1 MEFSLGLVE
10 VSALGNA
17 IMMLDEMLKVADV
30 EFISVERKLGGALVT
45 VVVRG
50 SVSAVTASVE
60 AGRRF
65 AESAGVLKAAEVIAR
80 PHSEI
85 LKFLNLPE
93 NEKKEE
99 PPKAPKEVKAPDV
112 KPAEK
117 PAKKAEAK
125 PKATKA
131 PAKKAEVEQ
140 KTVKAPAKKAEEKP
154 KATKVPVKKAE
165 AKPKKKPT
173 TKTATKA
180 TKIAKSKAVKASDIK
195 KSPKG
200 KN

>member
-30 EFISVERKLGGALVT
+30 EFIGVERKLGGALVT

-50 SVSAVTASVE
+50 SVSSVTASVE

-65 AESAGVLKAAEVIAR
+65 AEKLGVLKAAEVIAR

-93 NEKKEE
+93 NEKKETPE
-99 PPKAPKEVKAPDV
+99 AK
-112 KPAEK
+112 AEK
-117 PAKKAEAK
+117 PVKAE
-125 PKATKA
+125 PV
-131 PAKKAEVEQ
+131 KKAEV
-140 KTVKAPAKKAEEKP
+140 KEEKP
-154 KATKVPVKKAE
+154 KATKKVA
-165 AKPKKKPT
+165 PKT
-173 TKTATKA
+173 TKTATK
-180 TKIAKSKAVKASDIK
+180 TTKSKAKKA
-195 KSPKG
+195 
-200 KN
+200 

>member
-30 EFISVERKLGGALVT
+30 EFIGVERKLGGALVT

-50 SVSAVTASVE
+50 SVSAVNASVE

-65 AESAGVLKAAEVIAR
+65 AQNAGVLKAAEVIAR
-80 PHSEI
+80 PHPEI

-99 PPKAPKEVKAPDV
+99 PKAEAKQEKPVKAEPVKKPVAKTTAKAAD

-117 PAKKAEAK
+117 KEAK
-125 PKATKA
+125 PKAA
-131 PAKKAEVEQ
+131 PK
-140 KTVKAPAKKAEEKP
+140 
-154 KATKVPVKKAE
+154 
-165 AKPKKKPT
+165 T
-173 TKTATKA
+173 TKTATK
-180 TKIAKSKAVKASDIK
+180 TTKSKAKKA
-195 KSPKG
+195 
-200 KN
+200 